1 MFILSLM
8 GNSYILLPINRFKQ
22 EEDILFFKEMLKSK
36 KSMIKGKK
44 RRFFNSFSFYLL
56 LFLLTV
62 AIVSLLTK

>member
-1 MFILSLM
+1 M